1 MFNLLLW
8 IMIFVLL
15 GKLIGLVSA
24 KTDEVKQRTKK
35 KH

>member
-1 MFNLLLW
+1 MFNLLIAIGLL
-8 IMIFVLL
+8 VLL

-24 KTDEVKQRTKK
+24 KTEEVKQRTRR

>member
-1 MFNLLLW
+1 MFNLLIAISLL
-8 IMIFVLL
+8 VLL

-24 KTDEVKQRTKK
+24 KTEEVKQRTRR

>member
-1 MFNLLLW
+1 MNLVLW

-15 GKLIGLVSA
+15 GKTIGLVSA
-24 KTDEVKQRTKK
+24 KTEEVKQRTKK